1 MLQNQTNVRII
12 NEKEGTSVRVLILK
26 SMKTN
31 QVSEMIY
38 MKNNGEIS
46 KRRVKVLSV
55 KSDSFQAYC
64 FLRGTKRVFKIENV
78 LAFVP
83 IIYKERTVI

>member
-1 MLQNQTNVRII
+1 MRI
-12 NEKEGTSVRVLILK
+12 LILK

-55 KSDSFQAYC
+55 KNDSFQAFC
-64 FLRGTKRVFKIENV
+64 FLRGTKRVFKIDNV

-83 IIYKERTVI
+83 VINKERGVV

>member
-1 MLQNQTNVRII
+1 MRI
-12 NEKEGTSVRVLILK
+12 LILK
-26 SMKTN
+26 SLKTN

-55 KSDSFQAYC
+55 TKDSFKAYC
-64 FLRGTKRVFKIENV
+64 FLRGTKRVFRIENV

-83 IIYKERTVI
+83 IIHKERTVI

>member
-1 MLQNQTNVRII
+1 MRTLT
-12 NEKEGTSVRVLILK
+12 LK

-55 KSDSFQAYC
+55 SKDSFQAYC
-64 FLRGTKRVFKIENV
+64 FLRCTKRRFKIENV
-78 LAFVP
+78 LAFVLV
-83 IIYKERTVI
+83 IQKEREVI

>member
-1 MLQNQTNVRII
+1 MKANQ
-12 NEKEGTSVRVLILK
+12 L
-26 SMKTN
+26 
-31 QVSEMIY
+31 SEMIY
-38 MKNNGEIS
+38 MKHNGEIS

-55 KSDSFQAYC
+55 SKDSFQAYC

-83 IIYKERTVI
+83 VLQKEREVI

>member
-1 MLQNQTNVRII
+1 MIKKEGASVRI
-12 NEKEGTSVRVLILK
+12 LILK

-46 KRRVKVLSV
+46 KR
-55 KSDSFQAYC
+55 
-64 FLRGTKRVFKIENV
+64 
-78 LAFVP
+78 
-83 IIYKERTVI
+83 

>member
-1 MLQNQTNVRII
+1 MRI
-12 NEKEGTSVRVLILK
+12 LILK
-26 SMKTN
+26 SMKAN
-31 QVSEMIY
+31 QLSEMIY
-38 MKNNGEIS
+38 MKHNGEIS

-55 KSDSFQAYC
+55 SKDSFQAYC

-83 IIYKERTVI
+83 VLQKEREVI

>member
-1 MLQNQTNVRII
+1 MRI
-12 NEKEGTSVRVLILK
+12 LILK

-38 MKNNGEIS
+38 MKNNGDIS

-55 KSDSFQAYC
+55 TNETFQAYC
-64 FLRGTKRVFKIENV
+64 FLRGTKRIFKIENV

-83 IIYKERTVI
+83 VINKERSVV

>member
-1 MLQNQTNVRII
+1 MRI
-12 NEKEGTSVRVLILK
+12 LILK

-31 QVSEMIY
+31 QTSEMIY

-55 KSDSFQAYC
+55 SKGSFQAYC
-64 FLRGTKRVFKIENV
+64 FLRGTKRIFKIENV

-83 IIYKERTVI
+83 VIQKEREVI

>member
-1 MLQNQTNVRII
+1 MRI
-12 NEKEGTSVRVLILK
+12 SILD

-31 QVSEMIY
+31 QVFEMIY

-46 KRRVKVLSV
+46 KRRLKVLSV
-55 KSDSFQAYC
+55 SKETFQAYC
-64 FLRGTKRVFKIENV
+64 FLRGTKRIFKINNV

-83 IIYKERTVI
+83 VIHKERPVI

>member
-1 MLQNQTNVRII
+1 M
-12 NEKEGTSVRVLILK
+12 RVLILK

-38 MKNNGEIS
+38 MKNNGEVS
-46 KRRVKVLSV
+46 KRRVKVLSIS
-55 KSDSFQAYC
+55 KDSFQAYC

-83 IIYKERTVI
+83 VIAKERGVV